1 MGAMTV
7 PPEIDRW
14 FAGRGWRVRRHQ
26 AEMLD
31 ASDDGRHALLVAD
44 TGAGKTLAGFLP
56 TLADFCPSR
65 LDGTP
70 VPEGLHTLYVSPLK
84 ALAHDV
90 QRNLMAPIEEMGLP
104 IRVETRSGDTPSDRK
119 KRQRARPPHVL
130 LTTPESL
137 SLLLS
142 YPDSLAMFASLR
154 RIVIDEV
161 HAFATGKRG
170 DLLAL
175 ALSRLQAIAPQMK
188 RAALSA
194 TVADPQ
200 AFREWLAPWGDI
212 DRVALVEG
220 EQGAPPQVEILLP
233 DEERVPWGGHAGR
246 WAIPQLYEE
255 IRRNR
260 TTLVF
265 TNTRFLAEFV
275 FELLWDANDDNLPI
289 GIHHGSLSKEA
300 RRKVEGAMARGELR
314 ALVATASLDLGVDWG
329 DIDCVVQ
336 MGAPKGS
343 SRLLQRIG
351 RANHRLDQPSR
362 AILVPGNRF
371 EFLEAMAAKDA
382 VDAGQRDGEDFRPGS
397 LDVLAQHVMACACAA
412 PFDESGLLA
421 EVRSSLAYAWI
432 DAEVWQRVLNF
443 VATGGYALKAYDR
456 FHRIVREPGGA
467 DGDTNGGATWRLAHP
482 EHAARHRMN
491 AGIIVDSEMLDVR
504 FRNGRSLGKVEERF
518 AAALSPGDTFR
529 FAGMTLEVEQI
540 KDMEL
545 QVRASKAAAT
555 IPSYGGQRLPLTTHL
570 AGRVREMLV
579 DRAGWA
585 RFPDDVREW
594 LEVQDW
600 RSRMPGPGQL
610 LVESFPHGRKHFSV
624 YYTFEGWNAN
634 QSLGMLI
641 TRRMEERGLSPGG
654 FIANDYSLAVWGL
667 RPVTDPAP
675 LLSPDI
681 LAHEFVDWVTES
693 HLLRR
698 AFREVAVISGLVER
712 QHPGKRKSGK
722 QVTFS
727 TDLIYDVLRK
737 YEPDH
742 VLLEAAWADARS
754 RMTDVARLAD
764 LLDRAARELDHVT
777 LDRVSP
783 LAVPVMTMI
792 GREDVPQGAID
803 DDLLLEAETLA
814 ATAMRTEWPHISDED

>member
-1 MGAMTV
+1 MTSL
-7 PPEIDRW
+7 PPEIEAW

-26 AEMLD
+26 AEMHE
-31 ASDDGRHALLVAD
+31 ASEAGRHALLVAD

-56 TLADFCPSR
+56 TLAAFCPSR
-65 LDGTP
+65 GEIP
-70 VPEGLHTLYVSPLK
+70 GEGLHTLYVSPLK

-90 QRNLMAPIEEMGLP
+90 QRNLVAPVEEIGLP
-104 IRVETRSGDTPSDRK
+104 IRIETRSGDTPSDRK
-119 KRQRARPPHVL
+119 KRQRVRPPHVL

-142 YPDSLAMFASLR
+142 YPDSFELFAGLR
-154 RIVIDEV
+154 RVVIDEI

-175 ALSRLQAIAPQMK
+175 ALSRLQAIAPQMQ

-194 TVADPQ
+194 TVADPES
-200 AFREWLAPWGDI
+200 FRGWLAPWGEI
-212 DRVALVEG
+212 DSVALVEG
-220 EQGAPPQVEILLP
+220 EKGAPPEVEILLP
-233 DEERVPWGGHAGR
+233 EEASVPWGGHAAI
-246 WAIPQLYEE
+246 WAIPQLYEL
-255 IRRNR
+255 IKRNR

-265 TNTRFLAEFV
+265 TNTRFLAEYIFQ
-275 FELLWDANDDNLPI
+275 ELWDANEDNLPI
-289 GIHHGSLSKEA
+289 AIHHGSLSKEA

-371 EFLEAMAAKDA
+371 EFLEAQAAKDA
-382 VDAGQRDGEDFRPGS
+382 VDQGKRDGEDFRPGG

-412 PFDESGLLA
+412 PFAEDALLA
-421 EVRSSLAYAWI
+421 EVRSSLAYAWV
-432 DAEVWQRVLNF
+432 DEEVWQRVLTF
-443 VATGGYALKAYDR
+443 VATGGYALKAYDK
-456 FHRIVREPGGA
+456 FKRIVRDA
-467 DGDTNGGATWRLAHP
+467 DGTWRLTHP
-482 EHAARHRMN
+482 EHAQRHRMN
-491 AGIIVDSEMLDVR
+491 AGIIVDSEMIEIR
-504 FRNGRSLGKVEERF
+504 FRNGRSLGTVEEQF
-518 AAALSPGDTFR
+518 AASLRTGDTFR
-529 FAGMTLEVEQI
+529 FAGMDLEVESFRDLDLI
-540 KDMEL
+540 
-545 QVRASKAAAT
+545 VRAARRAAV
-555 IPSYGGQRLPLTTHL
+555 IPSYMGLRLPLTTHL
-570 AGRVREMLV
+570 ADRVRALLV

-600 RSRMPGPGQL
+600 RSQMPGPDNL
-610 LVESFPHGRKHFSV
+610 LVESFPHAKRHYTV
-624 YYTFEGWNAN
+624 YYTFAGWNAN
-634 QSLGMLI
+634 QALGMLI
-641 TRRMEERGLSPGG
+641 TKRMDEGALMPGG
-654 FIANDYSLAVWGL
+654 FVANDYSLAVWGL
-667 RPVTDPAP
+667 KPVTDPAP

-681 LAHEFVDWVTES
+681 LTHEFVEWVTES

-698 AFREVAVISGLVER
+698 AFREVAVIAGLVER

-742 VLLEAAWADARS
+742 LLIEAAWADARA
-754 RMTDVARLAD
+754 RMTDVGRLGD
-764 LLDRAARELDHVT
+764 LLDTAAERMVHVELE
-777 LDRVSP
+777 RVSP
-783 LAVPVMTMI
+783 LAVPVLVMI
-792 GREDVPQGAID
+792 GRESLPQGAVD
-803 DDLLLEAETLA
+803 DELLLEAETLA
-814 ATAMRTEWPHISDED
+814 GAAMRTDLPGAADSG